1 MTWDDVS
8 QHDARINGVIRRARD
23 EQGWVAVED
32 QTPAELLMQA
42 EPVWDEETDAA
53 ARAYDYP
60 SEERPDLELH
70 ALKMEEAMQVA
81 RHARLELVK
90 WLLGGGLHPAKI
102 IQRFYCLLFKFYRP
116 LIGDFTGGM
125 FGEIL
130 GVGRAAFSAA
140 MKALFDKESLRKLG
154 SVVKSAGQK
163 SAASSASY
171 AENAKKHKPRQQLG
185 GKQGRDKEREAAEKQ
200 AARERETANREKL
213 AKLRDLEEKR
223 RLGLPLDDEIDWKR
237 TKPKHDDS

>member
-1 MTWDDVS
+1 MTWDEVC

-32 QTPAELLMQA
+32 QTPAELLMSA
-42 EPVWDEETDAA
+42 EPVWEEEPDAV
-53 ARAYDYP
+53 ARSYHYP
-60 SEERPDLELH
+60 SEDQQDLELH

-81 RHARLELVK
+81 RHARRELVK
-90 WLLGGGLHPAKI
+90 WLLGGGLHPFKI

-130 GVGRAAFSAA
+130 GIGRSAFSAA

-154 SVVKSAGQK
+154 IVVKSAGQK
-163 SAASSASY
+163 SAASSAAY

-185 GKQGRDKEREAAEKQ
+185 GKQERDKEREAAEKQ
-200 AARERETANREKL
+200 AAKVRRQEQEREL
-213 AKLRDLEEKR
+213 ARLRDLEEKR
-223 RLGLPLDDEIDWKR
+223 RLGLPEDDEIDWKR
-237 TKPKHDDS
+237 TKPKRDDL